1 MQRLTWLQSLFLRR
15 CHTPAYCGFTRSQR
29 RGQHAGPTSSTT
41 IFQASPVLW
50 WRVYCFHHNF
60 PFLSTY
66 SFNSFA
72 HGTPLV
78 SGVRASRA
86 CMGTPGRPAAPRYRA
101 RANGIHYGT
110 HSVPRLQLMGHIRF
124 HRTEAPTSVNNY
136 YSHYDLRKCGYLGF
150 PKFVQTVPRHVA
162 RRKMR
167 RSIKVKVLPRTFC

>member
-41 IFQASPVLW
+41 IFQASPVLR

-60 PFLSTY
+60 QFLSTY

-86 CMGTPGRPAAPRYRA
+86 CMGTPGRPAAPHYRA

-124 HRTEAPTSVNNY
+124 HRTEAPTSVINL
-136 YSHYDLRKCGYLGF
+136 YSHYASKYVAIYPCVVRSLARLPEAC
-150 PKFVQTVPRHVA
+150 PRCTAAAAFRNA
-162 RRKMR
+162 RAGA
-167 RSIKVKVLPRTFC
+167 V

>member
-41 IFQASPVLW
+41 IFQASPVLR

-60 PFLSTY
+60 QFLSTY

-86 CMGTPGRPAAPRYRA
+86 CMGTPGRPAAPCYRA

-110 HSVPRLQLMGHIRF
+110 HSVPRLQLLGHIRF
-124 HRTEAPTSVNNY
+124 HRTEAPTSVNIH
-136 YSHYDLRKCGYLGF
+136 YSHYASQYVAIYGRIRFNPTSNAILR
-150 PKFVQTVPRHVA
+150 PVVSTVD
-162 RRKMR
+162 
-167 RSIKVKVLPRTFC
+167 RSDRPLRP